1 MTSTPDDLCPTCGRP
16 RDAHNRHL
24 RFRLPDPV
32 LSTPEREETEGT
44 WMSHSDANQSV
55 MMMVPT
61 VGTFVRVLLPV
72 QLTGGYTVTF
82 GAWLG
87 VHPDDLQRAFAVWTA
102 PEYVDLRL
110 EGRLANALPAW
121 DVFAVPAEAAVRDPE
136 QTPYIVRS
144 SDELLSQV
152 LTEAWPHDQIL
163 EGLP

>member
-1 MTSTPDDLCPTCGRP
+1 
-16 RDAHNRHL
+16 
-24 RFRLPDPV
+24 
-32 LSTPEREETEGT
+32 
-44 WMSHSDANQSV
+44 MSHSDANQSV

-87 VHPDDLQRAFAVWTA
+87 VHPDDLQRAFSVWTA

-121 DVFAVPAEAAVRDPE
+121 DVFAVPAEAVVRDPE
-136 QTPYIVRS
+136 ETPYIVHS
-144 SDELLSQV
+144 SDELLNRV
-152 LTEAWPHDQIL
+152 LTEAWPHEKIL
-163 EGLP
+163 DGLP